1 VKRLASALLAGVLF
15 AIGLGLSGMTDP
27 NKVLGFLDVAGH
39 WDPSLGLVMAAAL
52 AVHVGAAQWG
62 LRAQK
67 PLWAPAFSLP
77 PYTTIDARL
86 LAGSVIFGLGWGMSG
101 FCPGP
106 VLVDLVAPSAGV
118 VTFVMAML
126 AGMFVARAGLRAQAS
141 SGSASHPELPPRP
154 TGRA

>member
-1 VKRLASALLAGVLF
+1 MKRIASVLLTGVLF
-15 AIGLGLSGMTDP
+15 GIGLGLSGMTDP

-52 AVHVGAAQWG
+52 AVHVGAAQWA
-62 LRAQK
+62 LRARK
-67 PLWAPAFSLP
+67 PLWATAFSLT

-86 LAGSVIFGLGWGMSG
+86 LAGSVIFGLGWGMAG

-106 VLVDLVAPSAGV
+106 ALVDLVAPSAGV

-126 AGMFVARAGLRAQAS
+126 AGMFVARASLRAQAA
-141 SGSASHPELPPRP
+141 SGSAGHPEPPR
-154 TGRA
+154 RA

>member
-1 VKRLASALLAGVLF
+1 MKRLASAVLAGVLF
-15 AIGLGLSGMTDP
+15 GIGLGWSGMTDP

-52 AVHVGAAQWG
+52 AVHVGAAQWA
-62 LRAQK
+62 LRARK
-67 PLWAPAFSLP
+67 PLWASAFARS
-77 PYTTIDARL
+77 PYTTIDTRL
-86 LAGSVIFGLGWGMSG
+86 LAGSVIFGLGWGMAG

-141 SGSASHPELPPRP
+141 SRSAGHPEPPR
-154 TGRA
+154 RA

>member
-1 VKRLASALLAGVLF
+1 VKRLASVLLAGVLF

-27 NKVLGFLDVAGH
+27 NKVLGFLDVAGN

-52 AVHVGAAQWG
+52 AVHVGVAQWA
-62 LRAQK
+62 LRAPK

-86 LAGSVIFGLGWGMSG
+86 LAGSVIFGLGWGMAG

-106 VLVDLVAPSAGV
+106 ALVDLVAPSAGV
-118 VTFVMAML
+118 VTFVTAML

-141 SGSASHPELPPRP
+141 SGSASHREPPPRP
-154 TGRA
+154 MGRA

>member
-1 VKRLASALLAGVLF
+1 VKRLASAVLAGALF
-15 AIGLGLSGMTDP
+15 GIGLGWSGMTDP
-27 NKVLGFLDVAGH
+27 NKVLGFLDVAGP
-39 WDPSLGLVMAAAL
+39 WDPRLGLVMAAAL
-52 AVHVGAAQWG
+52 AVHVGPAQWA
-62 LRAQK
+62 LRARK
-67 PLWAPAFSLP
+67 PLWASAFALS

-86 LAGSVIFGLGWGMSG
+86 LAGSVIFGLGWGMAG

-141 SGSASHPELPPRP
+141 SHSAGHPEPPR
-154 TGRA
+154 RA